1 MRIHTVD
8 QRSLLPASRLISSLL
23 IQTVHKPPFLS
34 LPGAESEFLVDMLCV
49 HGLRIVGCVYQAVQC
64 GRRCWSGSGACS
76 LCMRSV
82 SCSLDTGLQQ
92 CAVDDQLTAV
102 YRVQS
107 AYILAVSSVIEVW
120 RQRAATAFSLRNSW
134 PSRGMATTQAQVG
147 IRACIA

>member
-1 MRIHTVD
+1 M
-8 QRSLLPASRLISSLL
+8 ISGLL

-64 GRRCWSGSGACS
+64 GRRCWSGSGACL
-76 LCMRSV
+76 LCMCSV

-92 CAVDDQLTAV
+92 CAV

-107 AYILAVSSVIEVW
+107 AYILAVSRYGDNGLQQRSVYVTPGRLEVW
-120 RQRAATAFSLRNSW
+120 RRHRLKLASMHAQRE
-134 PSRGMATTQAQVG
+134 
-147 IRACIA
+147 

>member
-8 QRSLLPASRLISSLL
+8 QRSLLPASRLISGLL

-76 LCMRSV
+76 LCMCSV

-92 CAVDDQLTAV
+92 CAVDSSLPCSV
-102 YRVQS
+102 CVHPGRV
-107 AYILAVSSVIEVW
+107 EVW

-134 PSRGMATTQAQVG
+134 PSRGMATTQTQVG
-147 IRACIA
+147 IHACTARMTPL